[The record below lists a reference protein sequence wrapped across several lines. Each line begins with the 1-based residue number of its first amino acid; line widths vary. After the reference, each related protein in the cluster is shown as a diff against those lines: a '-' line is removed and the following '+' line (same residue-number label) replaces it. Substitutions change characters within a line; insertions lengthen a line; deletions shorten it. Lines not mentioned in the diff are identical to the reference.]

1 MMSPGRLSRLV
12 LQNAARNR
20 RHFALSAFGIV
31 VGIAAFVFF
40 LSLSMGVRTWVLQMF
55 PIDQVEVIA
64 PRTSLIGA
72 LGIESQKK
80 LDDAVAQKIRQ
91 QEGVRDVVPRM
102 AIAFPAMGVW
112 WYQSTKLKFDVVGD
126 GIDPGYVA
134 GDPQANL
141 FRDHEAEEKGKP
153 PVACGPAPKYPCPDL
168 HYCDRVK
175 LTCHHRVPM
184 LISRNL
190 VEIYNTQFAKSR
202 GLPVIGAMEEFI
214 VQRGG
219 LSKMRLHLDLG
230 ATMVEASGNVKAPP
244 RRIEGVLLGISDKAV
259 PIGITVPIGYVERW
273 NREFL
278 GEEAA
283 TTYSSIVVR
292 LENKDDVGPFSA
304 WVESD
309 EVGLRLQDSQGQQFA
324 MVIFVITLFFLLIS
338 LVIVTISAIN
348 IAHNFFMQVSERRR
362 EIGLLRAVGASQAD
376 VRGIFLGEAAL
387 IGLLAGILGVGVA
400 VAVGVGVNLVGRQF
414 LPELPFQPDSF
425 FAFEWWILAG
435 GVVFSVLFC
444 LLGGFMP
451 ARKAARMAP
460 AQALAQQ

>member
-1 MMSPGRLSRLV
+1 
-12 LQNAARNR
+12 
-20 RHFALSAFGIV
+20 
-31 VGIAAFVFF
+31 
-40 LSLSMGVRTWVLQMF
+40 
-55 PIDQVEVIA
+55 
-64 PRTSLIGA
+64 
-72 LGIESQKK
+72 
-80 LDDAVAQKIRQ
+80 
-91 QEGVRDVVPRM
+91 
-102 AIAFPAMGVW
+102 
-112 WYQSTKLKFDVVGD
+112 
-126 GIDPGYVA
+126 
-134 GDPQANL
+134 
-141 FRDHEAEEKGKP
+141 
-153 PVACGPAPKYPCPDL
+153 
-168 HYCDRVK
+168 
-175 LTCHHRVPM
+175 
-184 LISRNL
+184 
-190 VEIYNTQFAKSR
+190 
-202 GLPVIGAMEEFI
+202 MEEFI

-230 ATMVEASGNVKAPP
+230 ATMVEASGNEKAPP
-244 RRIEGVLLGISDKAV
+244 RRIEGVLLGIRDKAI
-259 PIGITVPIGYVERW
+259 PIGITVPICYVERW

-400 VAVGVGVNLVGRQF
+400 VAVGIGVNLVGRQF
-414 LPELPFQPDSF
+414 LPELPF
-425 FAFEWWILAG
+425 
-435 GVVFSVLFC
+435 VFSVLFC

>member
-1 MMSPGRLSRLV
+1 MMSPARLTRLV
-12 LQNAARNR
+12 LQNASRNR

-40 LSLSMGVRTWVLQMF
+40 LSLSMGVRTWVLAMF

-80 LDDAVAQKIRQ
+80 LDDAVAKKIAKH
-91 QEGVRDVVPRM
+91 EAVRDVVPRM

-126 GIDPGYVA
+126 GIDPSYLA
-134 GDPQANL
+134 GEPQAAL
-141 FRDHEAEEKGKP
+141 FRDFEADEKGKP
-153 PVACGPAPKYPCPDL
+153 PVQCGPAPKYPCPDL
-168 HYCDRVK
+168 HYCDRVA

-219 LSKMRLHLDLG
+219 LSKMRLYIDLG
-230 ATMVEASGNVKAPP
+230 STMVEATSGVKAQP
-244 RRIEGVLLGISDKAV
+244 RRIEGVLLGISDKAL

-278 GEEAA
+278 GDEAA

-304 WVESD
+304 WVEKD
-309 EVGLRLQDSQGQQFA
+309 LDLRLQDSQGQQFA

-338 LVIVTISAIN
+338 LCIVSISAIN

-387 IGLLAGILGVGVA
+387 IGLIAGVVGIGLAL
-400 VAVGVGVNLVGRQF
+400 AVGTGVNLVGRQF

-435 GVVFSVLFC
+435 GVLFSVVFC